1 LAQEFVGCKGGLSY
15 YPQGLYNDTVSK
27 KLIVFGNY
35 EFADGISVKG
45 MACWDG
51 ENFDSLGTGN
61 KYSFEGKRELI
72 IRYKNKLYA
81 QFNDYY
87 LHSYDFVSNKWQQ
100 VLGKFDGNIWD
111 ATIFNDELIF
121 VGDFKNVGSFKVRNI
136 IKFDGTNYDTLP
148 KPLFSFI
155 IMSVEVFKNELYIGG
170 NFDLEPFAGIAKF
183 DGWKWDSVGNGVR
196 GGGPPVVTS
205 LQVYN
210 NKLFAAGM
218 WININN
224 LPNPSCAAWDGEKW
238 LNLGGLI
245 YEGGQPAVIN
255 ELKVY
260 KNKLF
265 VFGGFDYADTLPV
278 HNIAIWNDTN
288 WCGTKIEINFAP
300 RIIENYK
307 ELSIQKLI

>member
-1 LAQEFVGCKGGLSY
+1 
-15 YPQGLYNDTVSK
+15 
-27 KLIVFGNY
+27 
-35 EFADGISVKG
+35 
-45 MACWDG
+45 
-51 ENFDSLGTGN
+51 
-61 KYSFEGKRELI
+61 
-72 IRYKNKLYA
+72 
-81 QFNDYY
+81 
-87 LHSYDFVSNKWQQ
+87 
-100 VLGKFDGNIWD
+100 
-111 ATIFNDELIF
+111 
-121 VGDFKNVGSFKVRNI
+121 
-136 IKFDGTNYDTLP
+136 
-148 KPLFSFI
+148 
-155 IMSVEVFKNELYIGG
+155 MSVEVFKNELYIGG

-183 DGWKWDSVGNGVR
+183 DGLKWDSAGNGVR

-307 ELSIQKLI
+307 DHWYFMGPKEFMIYDTVNYLGKYIGNNSKLENNCYDAPIIPIPDLGVFPNPTDNYINFNLINSVGEKCNLKIVSELGQIINSFTNIDSNSKLDISSFAAGLYFFIFEGNVRITYKILKI